1 MSCIFTVSH
10 FILFLRPMYPDC
22 EFNLGNLFLKTRKF
36 EAAEKRFRA
45 GAKHGHQLSFV
56 NLIIFLDEY
65 SRFGEA
71 QDLAVEAIN
80 KFPSNPEFL
89 FQYANIL
96 GQQVGHQNFS

>member
-1 MSCIFTVSH
+1 MFIY

-36 EAAEKRFRA
+36 EEAEKRFRA

-56 NLIIFLDEY
+56 NLIIFLDEH

-80 KFPSNPEFL
+80 KFPRNPEFL

-96 GQQVGHQNFS
+96 GQQVRSSNFLINI